1 MLRQLGKTV
10 GGALAGLCLVAT
22 VAVAGEMTCTASDG
36 KGNCTAAAGPDGKV
50 VVVVGEGV
58 KVGEKMDCVDKG
70 GLIECTAKR

>member
-10 GGALAGLCLVAT
+10 GGALAVLS
-22 VAVAGEMTCTASDG
+22 SDG